1 MLPMVIMPAPS
12 SPLTDYNSLGRRFTM
27 QRSPSVP
34 DSGVQPPL
42 VGEDALRSTCSAS
55 PTQRRRSNLYRTIQ
69 RRVSHTSLNS
79 DNSGPSSL
87 AKASQRNK
95 HRMSFRGVNVV
106 ATDHPR
112 DAAQRSTSSGRLW
125 PFNRPRVPD
134 NQPDDVFHDAINN
147 EIGRSATSSPYM
159 RPSTTLSLPH
169 SSLWRDANNSSPI
182 IPLGIDTPP
191 MRSMSPMPTSSRRP
205 LHQLSNNVVLVV
217 EPMHQVLHMFGAL
230 QVTGSYSLSG
240 TLRVSL
246 PHAMDECRDI
256 HLRSLQVRLCG
267 YSLYIDHIGRYSCM
281 RLCDIKQDVI
291 AAPIQ
296 LALPPHG
303 ASMYETE
310 YDMFVPGWLPASIST
325 RAVSTFYKLEAV
337 AELCDMCT
345 SSSLT
350 RSGHSV
356 RVCSPPS
363 LVVIQ
368 RSREIVP
375 IPVAQTAAFLGPD
388 VPLTRNPFR
397 RETNPFR
404 VVEPEAQTP
413 PMPRPMPRP
422 MPPPKRSRTSRA
434 QLRHYTHLAHLH
446 LPVPVMMNGKTHA
459 TLPVKL
465 CLSVPSY
472 SSTHAVSHEDQPPLI
487 FWLQVELD
495 PAWQGAKGWSDV
507 RVREMEAVC
516 VQMEKYSTTLS
527 RSYCTAFALGDDDN
541 SFVAPDELP
550 YFDNLPSDT
559 GVYTPQS
566 ALAASNAPPQPY
578 SVQLAE
584 NRKHMELTC
593 TQPNERH
600 NTIERF
606 RAYTV
611 GPLPSREKQS
621 EKEREPQ
628 VHGKPATFTTPKSRR
643 TVTNALSR
651 LSIFSPHR
659 EASTTADHAA
669 EPEASSSAHDAGSNA
684 GSVENTKA
692 SYVLEGEDG
701 GGLALN
707 QKRVRLSFS
716 LPLVPS
722 CGSMAIKY
730 NAPQLLPDYESPH
743 MRIRHKLKVKV
754 RFAFEGPDLPP
765 HAGMQSVVMSVP
777 VRFSEAPPMVALSQA
792 PPLVLP
798 KSAHSYVP
806 SEGAAN
812 AALPPAYVCASYS
825 SNGSAQSRQYS
836 GYLPAYA
843 QLFREDGSRLEDD
856 AEVLPPYP
864 EQQKTRMTVPLEEQR
879 ENERFSAY
887 LERQLRLVPSAE
899 RERKTPAAIS
909 LVDALNA
916 HDDEQLMGMAEAMD
930 EEMMDERLG
939 EEMVA
944 YDDYEDMPRSERPA
958 TMSPGLDVSAAAP
971 PASPTEAAVPVAAP
985 ALPLAQPAIPMASL
999 MYLSPPR
1006 ANGTTW
1012 SAV

>member
-1 MLPMVIMPAPS
+1 
-12 SPLTDYNSLGRRFTM
+12 M

-34 DSGVQPPL
+34 DPGAEPP
-42 VGEDALRSTCSAS
+42 VVSEDALRSTCSAS
-55 PTQRRRSNLYRTIQ
+55 PTQRRRSTLYRTIQ
-69 RRVSHTSLNS
+69 RRVSHNSLNS
-79 DNSGPSSL
+79 DNIGPSAMSHS
-87 AKASQRNK
+87 SQRNK
-95 HRMSFRGVNVV
+95 YRMSFRGVSMG
-106 ATDHPR
+106 ATDPPR
-112 DAAQRSTSSGRLW
+112 DGSQRSSSSGRLW
-125 PFNRPRVPD
+125 PFSRPRIPD
-134 NQPDDVFHDAINN
+134 EQPDDVFHDAIND
-147 EIGRSATSSPYM
+147 EMTRPTTSSPYV

-169 SSLWRDANNSSPI
+169 STLWRDANNSSPI
-182 IPLGIDTPP
+182 IPLGTDTPP
-191 MRSMSPMPTSSRRP
+191 MRSTSPMPAFPRKP
-205 LHQLSNNVVLVV
+205 VHQLSNNVVLVV
-217 EPMHQVLHMFGAL
+217 EPRHQVLHMFGAL

-256 HLRSLQVRLCG
+256 QVRSLQMRLSG
-267 YSLYIDHIGRYSCM
+267 YSLYIDQMGRYSCM
-281 RLCDIKQDVI
+281 RLCDIKQDVME
-291 AAPIQ
+291 ATTQ

-325 RAVSTFYKLEAV
+325 RTVSTFYKLEAV
-337 AELCDMCT
+337 AELCDVCT

-350 RSGHSV
+350 RSGHPVCV
-356 RVCSPPS
+356 RSSPG

-404 VVEPEAQTP
+404 AAEPEAPTP
-413 PMPRPMPRP
+413 WMPRPMPRP
-422 MPPPKRSRTSRA
+422 TPPPKRSRTSRA
-434 QLRHYTHLAHLH
+434 PLRHYTHLAHLH

-472 SSTHAVSHEDQPPLI
+472 SSTHAISHEDQPPLI

-495 PAWQGAKGWSDV
+495 PAWQGATVRSDV

-527 RSYCTAFALGDDDN
+527 RSYCTAFALGNDDN
-541 SFVAPDELP
+541 SFVAPEELP
-550 YFDNLPSDT
+550 FFDHLPPDT

-566 ALAASNAPPQPY
+566 ALAASHAPAQPY

-584 NRKHMELTC
+584 NRKHLELNR
-593 TQPNERH
+593 TQPNERL

-621 EKEREPQ
+621 EKERESHA
-628 VHGKPATFTTPKSRR
+628 HGKSATFTTPKSRR
-643 TVTNALSR
+643 TVSNALSR

-659 EASTTADHAA
+659 DAASTADHAT
-669 EPEASSSAHDAGSNA
+669 EPEPVSTAYDAGPNA

-701 GGLALN
+701 AGLALN

-722 CGSMAIKY
+722 CGSMAVKY

-754 RFAFEGPDLPP
+754 RFAFEGANLPP

-777 VRFSEAPPMVALSQA
+777 VRFSEAPPMEALSQA

-798 KSAHSYVP
+798 KSAQSYVP
-806 SEGAAN
+806 AEGAAN
-812 AALPPAYVCASYS
+812 AALPPAYVRAAYS
-825 SNGSAQSRQYS
+825 TNGSAQTRQHS

-864 EQQKTRMTVPLEEQR
+864 DQKTRTTRPVEEHR
-879 ENERFSAY
+879 DHERFSAH
-887 LERQLRLVPSAE
+887 LARELRLVSSAE
-899 RERKTPAAIS
+899 REQKTPAAIS

-916 HDDEQLMGMAEAMD
+916 HDDEQLRGMAEAMD
-930 EEMMDERLG
+930 DEIMEERLG

-958 TMSPGLDVSAAAP
+958 TMSPGLDMPAAAL
-971 PASPTEAAVPVAAP
+971 PASPAEPAAP
-985 ALPLAQPAIPMASL
+985 VLPVPQPALPMASL
-999 MYLSPPR
+999 MYLSPSRSAR
-1006 ANGTTW
+1006 AT
-1012 SAV
+1012 